1 MRRNTNANNQQDLSF
16 GERTGRLVLV
26 TTVIGVLGVGYYK
39 LLMLA
44 INILSTKMYM
54 KFPLSIEHIIVTC
67 MLSTGCLVLVSA
79 IYYSYCEFSALN
91 YTQRGVTRRK
101 NVNRADESYSSLF
114 KFSSLY
120 AGISMIVSLLFILTV
135 GLIFQNRFVI
145 VITFLVVV
153 PFVIALFFKKFRK
166 ELRKGIVKLRK
177 YVMKN
182 WKVIGAWMFTA
193 YLVLSILILAMSN
206 LQKPSFIINFVNDK
220 TVPIKFHFE
229 NKIPEKVI
237 LSFYSTDN
245 KGNNAVLTQEVE
257 VNKLDFKRSFI
268 EVTEKQISEK
278 ASSSMANFL
287 NKEMNKGLN
296 EAYLPDRSHYDYKYE
311 INSSDFLKSGK
322 NFVIIQFEIDS
333 LSNNRVYKVVN
344 EIDVKDR
351 ETFIINTEEFSSG
364 N

>member
-1 MRRNTNANNQQDLSF
+1 M
-16 GERTGRLVLV
+16 
-26 TTVIGVLGVGYYK
+26 
-39 LLMLA
+39 
-44 INILSTKMYM
+44 
-54 KFPLSIEHIIVTC
+54 IVT
-67 MLSTGCLVLVSA
+67 
-79 IYYSYCEFSALN
+79 
-91 YTQRGVTRRK
+91 
-101 NVNRADESYSSLF
+101 
-114 KFSSLY
+114 
-120 AGISMIVSLLFILTV
+120 LLFLLTV

-145 VITFLVVV
+145 VITCLVVV
-153 PFVIALFFKKFRK
+153 PFVIALLFKKFRK

-182 WKVIGAWMFTA
+182 WKVMGAWIFTA
-193 YLVLSILILAMSN
+193 YIMLNILIIAMSN

-229 NKIPEKVI
+229 NKIPEKVN
-237 LSFYSTDN
+237 LSFYSTDD

-311 INSSDFLKSGK
+311 INSFDFLKSGK